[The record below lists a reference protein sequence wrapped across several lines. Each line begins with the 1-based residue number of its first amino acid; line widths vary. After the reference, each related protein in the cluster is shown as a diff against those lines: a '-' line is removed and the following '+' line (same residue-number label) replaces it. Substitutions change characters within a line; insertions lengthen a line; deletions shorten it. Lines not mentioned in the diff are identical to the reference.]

1 MPTVEGAKKRMEAA
15 LDAIRREFATV
26 RTGKATPALLD
37 TVRVDAYGSKMP
49 LNQVATVNTP
59 EPTLLV
65 VQPFDKTL
73 IVDIEKAIMTADLG
87 LNPANDGNIIRVPIP
102 PLNEE
107 RRREYAKML
116 HKMAEEGRVSIRHAR
131 RLIREEIHELV
142 KEHEIGE
149 DEGRRREDSV
159 EKLTQE
165 YSDRIDELLKKK
177 EEEVMA
183 RELAVMD
190 QAAVSLC
197 KENSLPI
204 IVLDLQDR
212 GAVASVIRGERV
224 GTLVS

>member
-1 MPTVEGAKKRMEAA
+1 MPTVEDAKRRMEEA

-37 TVRVDAYGSKMP
+37 TVRVDAYGSKLP

-59 EPTLLV
+59 EHTLIV
-65 VQPFDKTL
+65 VQPFDKSL
-73 IVDIEKAIMTADLG
+73 IGDIERAIMTADLG
-87 LNPANDGNIIRVPIP
+87 LNPANDGNVIRVPIP

-107 RRREYAKML
+107 RRKEYVKVL

-131 RLIREEIHELV
+131 RIVREELHARV

-149 DEGRRREDSV
+149 DEGRRREEAL

-165 YSDRIDELLKKK
+165 YTDHVDELLKKK

-183 RELAVMD
+183 
-190 QAAVSLC
+190 
-197 KENSLPI
+197 I
-204 IVLDLQDR
+204 
-212 GAVASVIRGERV
+212 
-224 GTLVS
+224 